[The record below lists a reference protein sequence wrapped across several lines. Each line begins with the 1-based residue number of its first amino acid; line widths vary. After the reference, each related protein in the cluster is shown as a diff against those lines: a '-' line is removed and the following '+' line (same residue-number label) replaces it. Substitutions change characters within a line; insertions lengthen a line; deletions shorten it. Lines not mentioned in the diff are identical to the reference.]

1 MGVLTRCQSTARVMP
16 GTGDKKGISAMM
28 DPGTSELLSSSCF
41 SSARDGP
48 VEQARSIITCRSC
61 RSLLATL
68 TALVL
73 AVVLLPDPE
82 LGLRELD
89 LSSLFIPEV
98 DANSVAAEVGLT
110 HGDVFLYLEECA

>member
-1 MGVLTRCQSTARVMP
+1 MT
-16 GTGDKKGISAMM
+16 
-28 DPGTSELLSSSCF
+28 
-41 SSARDGP
+41 
-48 VEQARSIITCRSC
+48 TCWSC

-89 LSSLFIPEV
+89 LSSLSIPAV

-110 HGDVFLYLEECA
+110 HGATPLCSEEYASGFGSVAAFVFRVST